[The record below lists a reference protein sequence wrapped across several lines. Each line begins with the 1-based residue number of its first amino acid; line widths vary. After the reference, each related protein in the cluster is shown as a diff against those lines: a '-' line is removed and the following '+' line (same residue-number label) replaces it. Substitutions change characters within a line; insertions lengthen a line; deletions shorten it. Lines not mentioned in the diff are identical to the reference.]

1 MYSQKLL
8 VCRNA
13 KVYLMLS
20 NPGRKNFTSASL
32 YKTLNLVLI
41 KIGENN
47 PVTYHVQEEDDNEY
61 EFPCYNLSPHSE
73 DVWRKDPDKFSEYGG
88 VMLGSG
94 AGLVSVMW
102 PRIQTMFR

>member
-1 MYSQKLL
+1 
-8 VCRNA
+8 
-13 KVYLMLS
+13 MLS
-20 NPGRKNFTSASL
+20 KPGCKNFTSAPL

-41 KIGENN
+41 KTGENN

-73 DVWRKDPDKFSEYGG
+73 DVWRKDPEKFSEYGG